1 MYMCVNVGGC
11 RCVGGACV
19 CVCTCTC
26 ACQCVCVCVCVQ
38 RAASACGVGT
48 GTRES
53 GKDKKGGTQAG
64 SSLGNRDSWFRYT

>member
-1 MYMCVNVGGC
+1 MLGGVGVWG
-11 RCVGGACV
+11 VHV
-19 CVCTCTC
+19 CVC
-26 ACQCVCVCVCVQ
+26 AHAHVHVSVCVCVCVQ